1 MIKYFF
7 PYLKKIRVLVFK
19 EITHLNMLKPSYP
32 KSQPSPLRITT
43 HTIKAMFGCSKNKE
57 ALDVKTDF
65 KLDLLKLSANLQ
77 LDDNIRYIEYVT
89 KSDNYIVEFENEE
102 ITDEVNISRINN
114 NGKKN
119 LKIGDKVT
127 VDDSR
132 TGKIKDFIFIKNI
145 KGVNPKK
152 KSNKDRNGKFYNCLT
167 IIVEPETGFLNNLKL
182 FRNGAVSGTGIKKEE
197 NGLISLNI
205 ILEQILKLD
214 TPVFSEND
222 AIVDNNNLKIINY
235 SVVLINS
242 DYHISYKV
250 KQLTLHQKLVN
261 SYKIFSTY
269 EPCIYQGVNSKFC
282 WNTDYNN
289 NPEYINGKCY
299 CSKMCNGKGNGTG
312 DGNCKT
318 ITIAIFQSGSI
329 IITGA
334 RSLEQIYTAYKFIND
349 IFEKHADE
357 LEQESAP
364 FIQETATPRKTKNIY
379 IKKENILG
387 LPNFIK
393 LE

>member
-1 MIKYFF
+1 
-7 PYLKKIRVLVFK
+7 
-19 EITHLNMLKPSYP
+19 MLKQNFP

-43 HTIKAMFGCSKNKE
+43 HTIKAMFGCNDTPETLEGKP
-57 ALDVKTDF
+57 DF

-77 LDDNIRYIEYVT
+77 LEEKIKYIEYVT
-89 KSDNYIVEFENEE
+89 KSDNYIIEFQNEG
-102 ITDEVNISRINN
+102 ITDEINISRINIGSN
-114 NGKKN
+114 IKKN
-119 LKIGDKVT
+119 IKIGDKVR
-127 VDDSR
+127 VDEDR
-132 TGKIKDFIFIKNI
+132 EGKVKEFIFIENI

-152 KSNKDRNGKFYNCLT
+152 KSNKDKGGKFYNCLT
-167 IIVEPETGFLNNLKL
+167 IIVEPEKGFLNNLKL

-205 ILEQILKLD
+205 ILSQINKMKE
-214 TPVFSEND
+214 PVFMKNET
-222 AIVDNNNLKIINY
+222 VLDNSSVIISHY

-242 DYHISYKV
+242 DYHINYKV
-250 KQLTLHQKLVN
+250 KQLTLHDILVN
-261 SYKIFSTY
+261 QYKIFSTY
-269 EPCIYQGVNSKFC
+269 EPCIYQGVNSKFY
-282 WNTDYNN
+282 WNTDYLNN
-289 NPEYINGKCY
+289 DKFIKGRCY
-299 CSKMCNGKGNGTG
+299 CKGVCNGKGSGTG

-334 RSLEQIYTAYKFIND
+334 RSLEQIYTAYNFINE
-349 IFEKHADE
+349 IFEKHSSE

-379 IKKENILG
+379 IKKNNIQG
-387 LPNFIK
+387 LPNFIT